1 MIITL
6 NRWFLPSILVFV
18 SACIVG
24 GCGEGSS
31 SKTSAESTKAPA
43 AEPAKE
49 RPTEPEAGRGVPAA
63 TGTPQGRI
71 QTTTAAGP
79 LEIVPE
85 SFEFGAVAPGSINT
99 GTFLIRNAG
108 SRPVR
113 VLQVKPSCV
122 CTTLSDLAGT
132 TIPAGG
138 AVELKASLDAPDEPG
153 EKDAKVFV
161 QLEGMSRPA
170 IVKLV
175 GMVTMPVQP
184 EPTYAS
190 ALKGVDRGTIR
201 LASIDGRPFQI
212 SASNGGTPD
221 FVDFDPARDAPRNV
235 YDVRWSI
242 AGMSP
247 MSIPRWWVFTTDR
260 SDCPLVPCRV
270 RNENTGSKRDMARF
284 ERRWIPAEDFLSLG
298 LVAVG
303 GSLERVLEID
313 HYNPRGG
320 GVIDRARWRED
331 IRIRSIDSRIR
342 ATLISSTSAGPEK
355 SVLVIR
361 FEVVG
366 PPTPLFYGGLEIST
380 ATGSGVVDLMAE
392 IVP

>member
-1 MIITL
+1 MSIL
-6 NRWFLPSILVFV
+6 SHRWFLLSIPVLAL
-18 SACIVG
+18 ACIAG
-24 GCGEGSS
+24 GCGEGSDAKVS
-31 SKTSAESTKAPA
+31 TESAPASAEAQEPPKASDD
-43 AEPAKE
+43 
-49 RPTEPEAGRGVPAA
+49 GGGLAA
-63 TGTPQGRI
+63 TGTPKGRI

-85 SFEFGAVAPGSINT
+85 SFEFGAVAPGSINM
-99 GTFLIRNAG
+99 GSFLIRNG
-108 SRPVR
+108 GDRPVK

-132 TIPAGG
+132 SIPAGG
-138 AVELKASLDAPDEPG
+138 MVALEASLDAPKEPG

-190 ALKGVDRGTIR
+190 ALKGVDRGIIR
-201 LASIDGRPFQI
+201 LASNDGRPFQI
-212 SASNGGTPD
+212 SASNGAKPD
-221 FVDFDPARDAPRNV
+221 FVGFDPARDAPRNV
-235 YDVRWSI
+235 YEVRWSI
-242 AGMSP
+242 AGIPP

-260 SDCPLVPCRV
+260 PDCPLVPCRV

-284 ERRWIPAEDFLSLG
+284 ERRWIPTEDLVNLG
-298 LVAVG
+298 RVPVG
-303 GSLERVLEID
+303 AKLERVFEID

-320 GVIDRARWRED
+320 GSIDRPRWRED
-331 IRIRSIDSRIR
+331 PRVESTDSRIR
-342 ATLISSTSAGPEK
+342 ATLISSAAAGPEK
-355 SVLVIR
+355 TVLVVR
-361 FEVVG
+361 LEVVG
-366 PPTPLFYGGLEIST
+366 PPTPLLYGGLDIST
-380 ATGSGVVDLMAE
+380 ATGSGVVDLVAE